1 MKKHFQNR
9 KKSVEFRGIQMQVP
23 NTPANNPPDI
33 RTIEQRNY
41 NYGSNLH
48 VVEDEKR
55 GIKKKIW
62 RRLKRF
68 FNMLTKLSTR
78 FYFGSLCN
86 YR

>member
-1 MKKHFQNR
+1 MKKYFQDR
-9 KKSVEFRGIQMQVP
+9 KKNVEFRGIQMQIP
-23 NTPANNPPDI
+23 NTPAI
-33 RTIEQRNY
+33 RTIEQLNY

-55 GIKKKIW
+55 GIKKKTW